1 MQNQEEPSL
10 GSRKFSPHCTFISSC
25 APGPLSP
32 LQPNPHSATKAAIWK
47 CKSNASSGRPKG
59 LGKFS
64 ATARQNS
71 GVIAETSLI
80 NLPHEII
87 SSHHQFQMGY
97 GVTAQSR
104 NESPFVL

>member
-1 MQNQEEPSL
+1 MQNQEEASL
-10 GSRKFSPHCTFISSC
+10 GSRFCTFISSC

-47 CKSNASSGRPKG
+47 CKSDASSGRPKG

-64 ATARQNS
+64 VTARQNS

-80 NLPHEII
+80 NLPPEII
-87 SSHHQFQMGY
+87 SSHYQFRMGLY
-97 GVTAQSR
+97 GVTAQSH